1 MSGTPEGGK
10 KAAKTNM
17 AIHGKD
23 FYRAIGAKGG
33 SRTGI
38 KKGFAL
44 HPELAKIYGAKG
56 GRNSKRGTAEEAAIN
71 RLQKE
76 LKKLKEPWR
85 QSLYAKKGNE

>member
-33 SRTGI
+33 SV
-38 KKGFAL
+38 KSPLKGFGA
-44 HPELAKIYGAKG
+44 HPELAKLYGAKG
-56 GRNSKRGTAEEAAIN
+56 GRNGKRGTAQEAAIA

-76 LKKLKEPWR
+76 IKRLREPWR
-85 QSLYAKKGNE
+85 QSPYAKKGKK